1 MKHEFKVKKLQD
13 ETVYT
18 LESATG
24 GGTSAGAIASV
35 STPVGGVQ
43 RRASLVT
50 SEEKKDAPK
59 PRNFVAKN
67 AKMGGAGQHKDK
79 KKAEKQ
85 GDVKHKKPYMESL
98 KGRIE
103 ELKSKLDEVSL
114 GDYRKKATMQKAQS
128 QMGAMFAKDPEE
140 REKNVSTFQK
150 RERGLN
156 RLKARDEKSRADAQ
170 TKQSADLV
178 ARLPELKA
186 EYEKMRAEYKSLG
199 GSNWQYADREQ
210 NLTDYERKA
219 RSMEGPMNNLWR
231 QIQAAEKAQGEQ
243 GVAED
248 AHGSEHF
255 MDIIDATNGD
265 VRGIMQELRSSGLH
279 SEIIKFCQW
288 AREQGIAD
296 IFDAIKLAK
305 RVGLENDDE
314 NEFAYEGY
322 LRAMELL
329 GQQGVAEG
337 TNDTIYPNAEV
348 IKSKNGKPVGEI
360 YQDGNSWGAFH
371 YKADRGYDFIDSR
384 EEAIEALKDLHQETG
399 RSRPDYTVKGVAEGL
414 PQTLRK
420 VVPGHA
426 KREIDKKM
434 DAGKFGKTDA
444 DKDANFQRYK
454 KIQDKIKE
462 QSVAED
468 APFLAKAA
476 GGLALGAL
484 GAAGAPAIVGL
495 LGPILG
501 TALAAYGAY
510 NSAKGGMWAVDKL
523 WDMAAKKLGGD
534 NSAAEF
540 AKAHMRAAAKGEGSF
555 EFNGSTFK
563 TELKPTEV
571 PAAAKAV
578 KQVSE
583 SKKRAVDLSASLNE
597 FYETSVMEKIPA
609 NAPVDVWIQD
619 FEKSTAPQFRGKN
632 KAKRRQMAI
641 AASYGAKNPKKKKK

>member
-1 MKHEFKVKKLQD
+1 
-13 ETVYT
+13 
-18 LESATG
+18 
-24 GGTSAGAIASV
+24 
-35 STPVGGVQ
+35 
-43 RRASLVT
+43 
-50 SEEKKDAPK
+50 
-59 PRNFVAKN
+59 
-67 AKMGGAGQHKDK
+67 
-79 KKAEKQ
+79 
-85 GDVKHKKPYMESL
+85 
-98 KGRIE
+98 
-103 ELKSKLDEVSL
+103 
-114 GDYRKKATMQKAQS
+114 
-128 QMGAMFAKDPEE
+128 MFAK
-140 REKNVSTFQK
+140 STVTQ
-150 RERGLN
+150 
-156 RLKARDEKSRADAQ
+156 SMIDAVN
-170 TKQSADLV
+170 KVLDKEIV
-178 ARLPELKA
+178 
-186 EYEKMRAEYKSLG
+186 LG
-199 GSNWQYADREQ
+199 EM
-210 NLTDYERKA
+210 L
-219 RSMEGPMNNLWR
+219 
-231 QIQAAEKAQGEQ
+231 
-243 GVAED
+243 AED
-248 AHGSEHF
+248 ANNPHQAAITHHHTELMKAHQVGNKEAIAHHADELNKAKDRFRTHRAANEPAHVPPKPGSIEHYY
-255 MDIIDATNGD
+255 AT
-265 VRGIMQELRSSGLH
+265 
-279 SEIIKFCQW
+279 
-288 AREQGIAD
+288 AR
-296 IFDAIKLAK
+296 
-305 RVGLENDDE
+305 R
-314 NEFAYEGY
+314 
-322 LRAMELL
+322 
-329 GQQGVAEG
+329 
-337 TNDTIYPNAEV
+337 TNDSVEIDTT
-348 IKSKNGKPVGEI
+348 GKEI
-360 YQDGNSWGAFH
+360 
-371 YKADRGYDFIDSR
+371 
-384 EEAIEALKDLHQETG
+384 
-399 RSRPDYTVKGVAEGL
+399 VAEGL

-420 VVPGHA
+420 VVPGYA
-426 KREIDKKM
+426 KREIDQKM

>member
-462 QSVAED
+462 QGVAEEVDTGQYDARKSNAKGATTPDQEKSFREKIKQYSKELEQRQKQKEQGVAEDLDANQKRVGQLGPTEKVKNNNIGKLVGANENFINTVDQAVVTEMDSEGYKGSRDDANEIGKGKESYGKAMKAKDVAED
-468 APFLAKAA
+468 AE
-476 GGLALGAL
+476 
-484 GAAGAPAIVGL
+484 
-495 LGPILG
+495 
-501 TALAAYGAY
+501 
-510 NSAKGGMWAVDKL
+510 
-523 WDMAAKKLGGD
+523 KKLNKQFD
-534 NSAAEF
+534 
-540 AKAHMRAAAKGEGSF
+540 KAHDDKKEVKEGQEEFDAMMRI
-555 EFNGSTFK
+555 
-563 TELKPTEV
+563 LK
-571 PAAAKAV
+571 K
-578 KQVSE
+578 
-583 SKKRAVDLSASLNE
+583 
-597 FYETSVMEKIPA
+597 
-609 NAPVDVWIQD
+609 
-619 FEKSTAPQFRGKN
+619 
-632 KAKRRQMAI
+632 
-641 AASYGAKNPKKKKK
+641 